1 MEDNMTLE
9 ESFEK
14 LQEIVDTMEGGE
26 LGLSESFVKY
36 KEGIT
41 LVNQCNEMID
51 KVEKEVKL
59 INSKGEMTEFEA

>member
-1 MEDNMTLE
+1 MTLE

-14 LQEIVDTMEGGE
+14 LQEIVDTMEDGE
-26 LGLSESFVKY
+26 LSLSDSFAKY
-36 KEGIT
+36 KEGVT

-59 INSKGEMTEFEA
+59 INAQGELTEFDA